1 MPHSILWSW
10 ARWVPRPLQSIK
22 NLILNVTDYPS
33 FVPGCQ
39 TLTLLYQRPDHMI
52 CRMQTRYGV
61 SFDSSIQWEENT
73 ISIISPPILKAC
85 WTLTP
90 EGPSTRVEFTM
101 TLTPLSFLQ
110 SVLLKRC
117 IPLLAPEIL
126 RSFIQ
131 RA

>member
-1 MPHSILWSW
+1 
-10 ARWVPRPLQSIK
+10 
-22 NLILNVTDYPS
+22 
-33 FVPGCQ
+33 
-39 TLTLLYQRPDHMI
+39 
-52 CRMQTRYGV
+52 
-61 SFDSSIQWEENT
+61 
-73 ISIISPPILKAC
+73 
-85 WTLTP
+85 
-90 EGPSTRVEFTM
+90 VEFTM